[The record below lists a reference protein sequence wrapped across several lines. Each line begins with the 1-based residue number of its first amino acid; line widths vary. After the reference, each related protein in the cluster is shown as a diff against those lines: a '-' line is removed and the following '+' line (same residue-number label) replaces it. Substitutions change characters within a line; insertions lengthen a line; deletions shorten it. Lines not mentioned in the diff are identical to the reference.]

1 MVQAFAVVTMFVYTD
16 GFYALIV
23 VHVYCAYDILV
34 QMLDE
39 LNQTIEGEGPE
50 RLTNMR
56 KHLVKIIE
64 SHQELFKVCN

>member
-1 MVQAFAVVTMFVYTD
+1 MTVTGYTYTD

-23 VHVYCAYDILV
+23 VHVCCAYDILI

-50 RLTNMR
+50 RLTNIR

-64 SHQELFKVCN
+64 SHQELLRFAIDL